1 MSKNVEASE
10 LFTHWEKQKNFEIFE
25 IFGPDANT
33 IDWYTKLG
41 VLKAH
46 SLSYKTKKI
55 QPSVTLFHLRRQF
68 QSRRKQRHNLWI
80 NPIYL
85 YINPIRFV

>member
-10 LFTHWEKQKNFEIFE
+10 LFTHREKQKNFEIFE

-33 IDWYTKLG
+33 VDWYTKLV

-46 SLSYKTKKI
+46 SLGYKTKK
-55 QPSVTLFHLRRQF
+55 
-68 QSRRKQRHNLWI
+68 N
-80 NPIYL
+80 
-85 YINPIRFV
+85 